1 MRYPTGSNYTPAI
14 MTDISKVVSWL
25 SDPALKTSES
35 VPRSNHSTNS
45 KTANTRRV
53 LFNDLKRDAISLA
66 DAPQLLYH
74 PVDLLISAEC
84 TVEISQ
90 SVIVELKRTGLAI
103 SYPKTHK
110 FACR

>member
-1 MRYPTGSNYTPAI
+1 
-14 MTDISKVVSWL
+14 MTHIYKVVSWL

-45 KTANTRRV
+45 KSANTRRV

-90 SVIVELKRTGLAI
+90 SVIGFEPAGTRQLQTQNTKVSSTIPE
-103 SYPKTHK
+103 
-110 FACR
+110 